1 MGGFQNGAVHR
12 SLYQGLWKL
21 MHWKDRRPRPNKDV
35 QSAAVYRFQQRHSN
49 FFCGGHRSAGVS
61 TGCLP
66 QRPWGLFLMSPTPS
80 PRTILEWVISGF
92 RPGVNEIA
100 ALLAFYAA

>member
-1 MGGFQNGAVHR
+1 MHR
-12 SLYQGLWKL
+12 
-21 MHWKDRRPRPNKDV
+21 KDRRPRPNKDV
-35 QSAAVYRFQQRHSN
+35 QAAAVYRFHQRHSN

-80 PRTILEWVISGF
+80 PRTILQWVIPGF
-92 RPGVNEIA
+92 RPDVNEISV
-100 ALLAFYAA
+100 LLAFYAA

>member
-1 MGGFQNGAVHR
+1 
-12 SLYQGLWKL
+12 
-21 MHWKDRRPRPNKDV
+21 
-35 QSAAVYRFQQRHSN
+35 
-49 FFCGGHRSAGVS
+49 VS

-80 PRTILEWVISGF
+80 PKTILEGVISGF
-92 RPGVNEIA
+92 RPGVNETS